1 MHRQIRFPISME
13 PQLLGLVRDRGN
25 DESYSADLKQRE
37 RAPWELARLRPAH
50 SCVRKEQASSAGMRC
65 LNSFPT
71 WPRRRGYRST
81 VHELNG
87 AQRYRERMKRS
98 CARPG
103 CSSPATATFEY
114 NYGDQ
119 MVLLD
124 VLADEAHP
132 ANYDVCR
139 RHADSMTVPNGW
151 TLVDRR
157 RGPASLAGHLT
168 AP

>member
-1 MHRQIRFPISME
+1 MS
-13 PQLLGLVRDRGN
+13 
-25 DESYSADLKQRE
+25 
-37 RAPWELARLRPAH
+37 
-50 SCVRKEQASSAGMRC
+50 
-65 LNSFPT
+65 
-71 WPRRRGYRST
+71 
-81 VHELNG
+81 
-87 AQRYRERMKRS
+87 RS

-103 CSSPATATFEY
+103 CGSPATATFEY
-114 NYGDQ
+114 NYGNQ
-119 MVLLD
+119 IVFLD
-124 VLADEAHP
+124 VLADESHP

>member
-1 MHRQIRFPISME
+1 
-13 PQLLGLVRDRGN
+13 
-25 DESYSADLKQRE
+25 
-37 RAPWELARLRPAH
+37 
-50 SCVRKEQASSAGMRC
+50 
-65 LNSFPT
+65 
-71 WPRRRGYRST
+71 
-81 VHELNG
+81 
-87 AQRYRERMKRS
+87 MKRS